1 MNRRALLSAAAIA
14 ALPPSL
20 ARAQGAGTMR
30 RVAVLI
36 SAAEL
41 DSEGRTRKDG
51 LTQGLRE
58 LGWVDGLNIR
68 LDVRYAA
75 GSSQRMR
82 DITAEFVAAVPDVI
96 AVNST
101 PALAEIHKA
110 TKTIPVVVML
120 AVDPVTL
127 GYIGSLARPGGN
139 ITGFI
144 YFDAGLIGKWLQ
156 LLKEVMPAVSHATLL
171 HNPANTPFYPR
182 LVKSIEGMPG
192 LPKVE
197 LRIAPI
203 SKAAD
208 YDRAISEVAR
218 EPGGSLI
225 VPSDPFN
232 LDNRAAIVA
241 AALRSHLPLASV
253 YAAFTKAGGLISYGP
268 DTSDIYRRSAGY
280 IDRILKG
287 SKPADLPVQA
297 PDKYDFLINMGT
309 AHNLGLTVSPT
320 LLAQADEVIE

>member
-1 MNRRALLSAAAIA
+1 
-14 ALPPSL
+14 
-20 ARAQGAGTMR
+20 MR

-36 SAAEL
+36 SAAQS
-41 DSEGRTRKDG
+41 DPEGQARKDG
-51 LTQGLRE
+51 LVRGLSE
-58 LGWVDGLNIR
+58 LGWIDGRNIQ
-68 LDVRYAA
+68 LDVRFAA

-82 DITAEFVAAVPDVI
+82 DIAVEFVAAAPDVI

-110 TKTIPVVVML
+110 TQSIPVVVML

-127 GYIGSLARPGGN
+127 GFVDSLARPGGN

-156 LLKEVMPAVSHATLL
+156 LLKEIMPTVHRATLL

-182 LVKSIEGMPG
+182 LVKSIEGLPG
-192 LPKVE
+192 LPEVE

-203 SKAAD
+203 ASTAD
-208 YDRAISEVAR
+208 IERAIGETAR

-225 VPSDPFN
+225 APADPFN
-232 LDNRAAIVA
+232 LDNRATIVA
-241 AALRSHLPLASV
+241 AAMRARLPLASV
-253 YAAFTKAGGLISYGP
+253 YPAFAKEGGLLSYGP
-268 DTSDIYRRSAGY
+268 DTSDVYRRSASY

-287 SKPADLPVQA
+287 AKPADLPVQA
-297 PDKYDFLINMGT
+297 PTKYYFIVNIGT
-309 AHNLGLTVSPT
+309 ARKLGLTLPPS
-320 LLAQADEVIE
+320 LLARADEVIE

>member
-1 MNRRALLSAAAIA
+1 
-14 ALPPSL
+14 
-20 ARAQGAGTMR
+20 MR

-36 SAAEL
+36 SAAQS
-41 DSEGRTRKDG
+41 DPEGQARRNG
-51 LTQGLRE
+51 LVQGLSE
-58 LGWVDGLNIR
+58 LGWLDGRNIQ

-82 DITAEFVAAVPDVI
+82 DIAAEFVAATPDVI

-101 PALAEIHKA
+101 PALAEIYKA
-110 TKTIPVVVML
+110 TRSIPVVVML

-127 GYIGSLARPGGN
+127 GYVGSLARPGGN

-156 LLKEVMPAVSHATLL
+156 LLKEIMPTIRRATLL

-182 LVKSIEGMPG
+182 LVKSIEGSAG
-192 LPKVE
+192 LPEVE

-203 SKAAD
+203 ANTAD
-208 YDRAISEVAR
+208 IERAIGDTAR

-225 VPSDPFN
+225 VPADPFN
-232 LDNRAAIVA
+232 LDNRATILA
-241 AALRSHLPLASV
+241 AALRSRLPLVSV
-253 YAAFTKAGGLISYGP
+253 YPAFAKEGGLISYGP
-268 DTSDIYRRSAGY
+268 DTSDVYRRSASY

-287 SKPADLPVQA
+287 AKPADLPVQA
-297 PDKYDFLINMGT
+297 PTRYDLLINMATGRKF
-309 AHNLGLTVSPT
+309 GLAVPPT
-320 LLAQADEVIE
+320 LLASADEVIE

>member
-1 MNRRALLSAAAIA
+1 MKRRLLLAAASS
-14 ALPPSL
+14 LPSV
-20 ARAQGAGTMR
+20 AWAQAGTMR

-36 SAAEL
+36 SAAES
-41 DSEGRTRKDG
+41 DPEGQARRDA
-51 LTQGLRE
+51 LIQGLKE
-58 LGWVDGLNIR
+58 FGWTDGRNIR

-82 DITAEFVAAVPDVI
+82 DITAEFVAASPDVI

-101 PALAEIHKA
+101 PALAEIHRA
-110 TKTIPVVVML
+110 TKSIPVVVML

-156 LLKEVMPAVSHATLL
+156 LLKELMPTVSHATLL
-171 HNPANTPFYPR
+171 HNSANTPFYPQ
-182 LVKSIEGMPG
+182 LVKSTQGLEG

-197 LRIAPI
+197 LQIA
-203 SKAAD
+203 AASNTAD
-208 YDRAISEVAR
+208 LERAITEAAR
-218 EPGGSLI
+218 DHAGSLM

-232 LDNRAAIVA
+232 LHNRATIIA
-241 AALRSHLPLASV
+241 AALRSGLPLVSV
-253 YAAFTKAGGLISYGP
+253 YPTFAKEGGLISYGP
-268 DTSDIYRRSAGY
+268 DTSDVYRRSASY

-287 SKPADLPVQA
+287 AIPADLPVQA
-297 PDKYDFLINMGT
+297 PTKYDLLINMGT
-309 AHNLGLTVSPT
+309 ARKLGLVVPPT
-320 LLAQADEVIE
+320 LLAAADETIE